1 MQQRQQSVVFGR
13 FALICIA
20 VILMVVGVTF
30 AALRTQQNVLTGST
44 LTSASAS
51 LLMNKQS
58 IGTFQ
63 NELPGFSFTGVEP
76 GGPALP
82 TDGHSLYLHNNGS
95 TNLSVNISVNPE
107 RLEYSDQANPN
118 LIKLHIAA
126 PSRGEFIDYRLS
138 DLISAY
144 QTGQRLLLPIWM
156 TAGSYEHLQFRMS
169 IDADPAYELMTEQ
182 ITLNNLD
189 IVLSGVSG

>member
-58 IGTFQ
+58 IG
-63 NELPGFSFTGVEP
+63 
-76 GGPALP
+76 
-82 TDGHSLYLHNNGS
+82 DRK
-95 TNLSVNISVNPE
+95 SVV
-107 RLEYSDQANPN
+107 
-118 LIKLHIAA
+118 
-126 PSRGEFIDYRLS
+126 
-138 DLISAY
+138 
-144 QTGQRLLLPIWM
+144 
-156 TAGSYEHLQFRMS
+156 
-169 IDADPAYELMTEQ
+169 
-182 ITLNNLD
+182 
-189 IVLSGVSG
+189 